1 MTLDA
6 IFGSG
11 VSTAAVFDPFAAG
24 RGAAVSVGPFSAR
37 ESSGVTPAPPWPVL
51 VVDDDQG
58 VRDVTRLV
66 LGRLEVDGRALVL
79 TLCTSAAEARRRLAV
94 ESFAVAILDVSME
107 SAQAGLE
114 LVREMRADPRHDLTQ
129 IVVRTGEPGAYPEA
143 RIIEDFHISDY
154 WPKTEL
160 SAARMRTSV
169 VGLVRSH
176 ETARRLHAG
185 LRERDTL
192 LREMH
197 HRVKNNLQILS
208 SLLSLQ
214 ARGVDE
220 GTRQALQQFAGRIRA
235 MARVHQQ
242 LYGHDSLSAIDF
254 ASYLSGLAREVAEA
268 LGHEA
273 VIRCQGDPVWLG
285 VEVAIPAGLILN
297 EVLTN
302 AARHGRSADGVA
314 RVDVTLTT
322 LPDRLL
328 VAVRDRGPGLAET
341 TGEGGLGGRLIAV
354 LARQIRADLTRRVD
368 AGMHV
373 TLAIP
378 LPPRG

>member
-1 MTLDA
+1 
-6 IFGSG
+6 
-11 VSTAAVFDPFAAG
+11 
-24 RGAAVSVGPFSAR
+24 
-37 ESSGVTPAPPWPVL
+37 
-51 VVDDDQG
+51 
-58 VRDVTRLV
+58 
-66 LGRLEVDGRALVL
+66 
-79 TLCTSAAEARRRLAV
+79 
-94 ESFAVAILDVSME
+94 
-107 SAQAGLE
+107 
-114 LVREMRADPRHDLTQ
+114 MRADPRHHLTQ

-160 SAARMRTSV
+160 SAARMRTCV

-176 ETARRLHAG
+176 ETARRLELQLG
-185 LRERDTL
+185 ERETL

-214 ARGVDE
+214 ARSVDE
-220 GTRQALQQFAGRIRA
+220 GARLELQHFAGRIRS
-235 MARVHQQ
+235 MALVHQQ
-242 LYGHDSLSAIDF
+242 LYGHESLTAIDF
-254 ASYLSGLAREVAEA
+254 AHYLSGLAREVAAA

-273 VIRCQGDPVWLG
+273 VIRCHGDTVRLG

-322 LPDRLL
+322 LPDRLV
-328 VAVRDRGPGLAET
+328 VAVRDHGPGHAPASRK
-341 TGEGGLGGRLIAV
+341 GGLGGRLIEV

-368 AGMHV
+368 EGMHV

-378 LPPRG
+378 LPSRG